1 MYWRFQRLVFFAV
14 FSGSLLKL
22 MHFFAGFMNFCTLGL
37 SIINHSTAKTS
48 MLKQERQA
56 FIVHQVNLHN
66 RVLSS
71 DLSSQINVSEDTIR
85 RDLQELAD
93 KGKIIKVHGGALS
106 KSFSSSINSSN
117 VYSID
122 AKKTI
127 AQKAASL
134 IQDGMFVMST
144 GGTTIIELAKALPEN
159 LQATFITGSLPA
171 ALEYIHH
178 PKIEVIFIGDK
189 LSKSSQITIGADAI
203 LKIRQFKV
211 DLCFLGINA
220 LDLEHGLTD
229 NDYDVVQ
236 VKKAMLGSASKVVA
250 LSISEKINTV
260 QNIQICKANELD
272 LLITELAPDHKIFD
286 PYKKAG
292 MDIL

>member
-1 MYWRFQRLVFFAV
+1 
-14 FSGSLLKL
+14 
-22 MHFFAGFMNFCTLGL
+22 
-37 SIINHSTAKTS
+37 

-106 KSFSSSINSSN
+106 RSFSSSINSSS

-203 LKIRQFKV
+203 LKIRQF
-211 DLCFLGINA
+211 F
-220 LDLEHGLTD
+220 
-229 NDYDVVQ
+229 
-236 VKKAMLGSASKVVA
+236 
-250 LSISEKINTV
+250 
-260 QNIQICKANELD
+260 
-272 LLITELAPDHKIFD
+272 
-286 PYKKAG
+286 
-292 MDIL
+292 

>member
-1 MYWRFQRLVFFAV
+1 
-14 FSGSLLKL
+14 
-22 MHFFAGFMNFCTLGL
+22 
-37 SIINHSTAKTS
+37 

-71 DLSSQINVSEDTIR
+71 DLSEQINVSEDTIR
-85 RDLQELAD
+85 RDLQELSD

-106 KSFSSSINSSN
+106 KSFSSSINSSK

-127 AQKAASL
+127 AQKAAAL
-134 IQDGMFVMST
+134 IKDGMFVLSS
-144 GGTTIIELAKALPEN
+144 GGTTIIEMAKALPEN
-159 LQATFITGSLPA
+159 LHATFITGSLPA

-178 PKIEVIFIGDK
+178 PNIEVIFIGDK
-189 LSKSSQITIGADAI
+189 LSKSSQITIGAEAI

-220 LDLEHGLTD
+220 LDIEHGLTD
-229 NDYDVVQ
+229 NDWDVVQ
-236 VKKAMLGSASKVVA
+236 VKKAMIESASRVVA
-250 LSISEKINTV
+250 LSISEKVNTC
-260 QNIQICKANELD
+260 QNIQVCKAADLD
-272 LLITELAPDHKIFD
+272 VLITERRPGEKIFQ
-286 PYKKAG
+286 PYKKKG
-292 MDIL
+292 IEIL